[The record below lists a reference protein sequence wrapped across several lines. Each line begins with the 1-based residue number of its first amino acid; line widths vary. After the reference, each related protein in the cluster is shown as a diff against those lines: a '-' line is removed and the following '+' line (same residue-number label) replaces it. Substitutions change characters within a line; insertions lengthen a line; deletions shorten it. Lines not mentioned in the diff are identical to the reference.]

1 MIEFDQEEILM
12 ALVGLI
18 RVKGEE
24 DQKKE
29 QFLLSKTGDLVE
41 IKTGKKEEIKFDR
54 KIPYCCATF
63 QINRKFYVCGG

>member
-29 QFLLSKTGDLVE
+29 QFLLSKTGYLVE
-41 IKTGKKEEIKFDR
+41 IKTGKKEKIKFDR
-54 KIPYCCATF
+54 NIPDYTATF